1 MPRILTSNEEIAFYC
16 ERMASLA
23 FRLHFAQRLRL
34 SKHQV
39 EYLREQLAYVVRLIG
54 YPLPDDH
61 QNKKGLPNEE
71 ER

>member
-1 MPRILTSNEEIAFYC
+1 MPRILTSNDEIAFYC
-16 ERMASLA
+16 ERMATLA
-23 FRLHFAQRLRL
+23 FRLHHAKSFRM

-39 EYLREQLAYVVRLIG
+39 DYTREQLAYVVRLIG

-71 ER
+71 R